1 MTKIKKLKQDCLS
14 LKKYIYATRWKKIL
28 YFNKSFSGTCPPI
41 YDENQPNHFSA
52 FQYAEHRDLCTMKC
66 NEDDR
71 CCTKDAG

>member
-1 MTKIKKLKQDCLS
+1 MQQYEKNMSICT
-14 LKKYIYATRWKKIL
+14 
-28 YFNKSFSGTCPPI
+28 NKSFSATCPPI
-41 YDENQPNHFSA
+41 YEEGQPNHFSA